1 MYRTDTVRLSEY
13 EAFVVAHL
21 KGEVDVAN
29 AGTIETEL
37 SQAVPNTAAG
47 LIIDLSEVPFMDSSG
62 LRLLF
67 EVDERLR
74 RHQQDLRIVLPKG
87 SGLFRTLALVH
98 MQDVVPILEDV
109 ASAAAA
115 DGLPVGVPGVGS

>member
-98 MQDVVPILEDV
+98 MQDVVPILDDV
-109 ASAAAA
+109 VSAAAA
-115 DGLPVGVPGVGS
+115 SGLPAEVPSGGS

>member
-1 MYRTDTVRLSEY
+1 MYRNDTVRISEY
-13 EAFVVAHL
+13 EAFTVAHL
-21 KGEVDVAN
+21 KGEIDVAN
-29 AGTIETEL
+29 AVAIENEL
-37 SQAVPNTAAG
+37 SHAVPNTASG

-74 RHQQDLRIVLPKG
+74 RHQQDLRLVLKEE
-87 SGLFRTLALVH
+87 SSLFRTLALVH
-98 MQDVVPILEDV
+98 MQDVVPHFEDI

-115 DGLPVGVPGVGS
+115 DVLPADV